1 MKRYLP
7 LFVCVMVWTLVSCS
21 PKISSNVIK
30 KVQRQPS
37 LDDVVLLKEKD
48 PLPDDARW
56 LGDMEMKLSANYE
69 KMADI
74 MRREGWNRGA
84 KYVKINNYN
93 NNGVRSD
100 IHIMNASLYWSDPTQ
115 VDQEGVKV
123 IDREGN
129 VIGSYNTVTESP
141 NLTQKPVTQLDK
153 LGVNGFHIYAGY
165 GHRLNKVAP
174 DLTIYER
181 EHVKR
186 LKNGGVLGMD
196 YIRYFDHHKGIGL
209 GIRYHVMHASSAD
222 ALTMIYDN
230 GTAVEGVLNESVNIS
245 FFGPV
250 YSGRFVSRDGKHLF
264 VDNVGIGLLIYNDWA
279 SFNNETIT
287 VMGNTLGTT
296 VDLNY
301 SYFIKDNFSLG
312 ADISLTSGVIRKVT
326 AKSGYNTATY
336 ALDENHF
343 EGLVHLGICA
353 QLIYTF

>member
-1 MKRYLP
+1 MNIIHKQKPVEY
-7 LFVCVMVWTLVSCS
+7 VE
-21 PKISSNVIK
+21 
-30 KVQRQPS
+30 
-37 LDDVVLLKEKD
+37 DVVILKEKE
-48 PLPDDARW
+48 PLPADAEW
-56 LGDMEMKLSANYE
+56 MGDIEVKGKANY
-69 KMADI
+69 
-74 MRREGWNRGA
+74 NRMSEITRFKAWEQGA
-84 KYVKINNYN
+84 NYVRIKNFGSD
-93 NNGVRSD
+93 GVRSD
-100 IHIMNASLYWSDPTQ
+100 IHFMASDIYSASTTII
-115 VDQEGVKV
+115 DQNSVKV
-123 IDREGN
+123 IDRNGN
-129 VIGSYNTVTESP
+129 AIGTYNTVTGTQ
-141 NLTQKPVTQLDK
+141 NLAEKPVAPLDK

-196 YIRYFDHHKGIGL
+196 YIRYFDHHKGTGL

-264 VDNVGIGLLIYNDWA
+264 VDNVGIGLLMYNDWA

-296 VDLNY
+296 MDLNY

-336 ALDENHF
+336 ALDESHF
-343 EGLVHLGICA
+343 EGLVHLGVCA